1 MKDYYSILKSFFS
14 KTNNQERLFQLEKIK
29 NDKTA
34 LIKLFNQIKPES
46 KDYSIN
52 KNTMKLSE
60 LKAQIKEEIINTLKE
75 NLSPVIDFQEKI
87 ELFIEEYQQ
96 EYDVMEDFAD
106 LLLSMHNQINKEIL
120 DEASKEEVENQKELN
135 KELEKTVELSKQAG
149 LKEEENIN
157 ELNLLKPILH
167 YIKLGDDSWVK
178 IEYRGTGGDGN
189 YENISN
195 VSKIKPVNSSEIS
208 KLKLEDRIKRVQKI
222 GKGSNSQA
230 TYGGGE
236 IGATGPLGD
245 TEIRVSK
252 IDNTEDWKSN
262 DIGGAELPKKIQS
275 KITTAISSGKVTE
288 QEEDDMDKQASEAA
302 EEEKSIAKEKEDAL
316 EFQEETK
323 DKIKKIKKDLEANKS
338 EMLKILKIDRKDR
351 TKAEQSL
358 FDKMADKTKEL
369 KKLEKTL

>member
-14 KTNNQERLFQLEKIK
+14 KTNNQERLSQLEKIK
-29 NDKTA
+29 NNQTA

-60 LKAQIKEEIINTLKE
+60 FKSYIQEEII
-75 NLSPVIDFQEKI
+75 
-87 ELFIEEYQQ
+87 
-96 EYDVMEDFAD
+96 
-106 LLLSMHNQINKEIL
+106 EIL
-120 DEASKEEVENQKELN
+120 SEETAEDIQNKAKAQAELN
-135 KELEKTVELSKQAG
+135 KELEKTKDLM
-149 LKEEENIN
+149 KEEDE
-157 ELNLLKPILH
+157 
-167 YIKLGDDSWVK
+167 DD
-178 IEYRGTGGDGN
+178 I
-189 YENISN
+189 I
-195 VSKIKPVNSSEIS
+195 
-208 KLKLEDRIKRVQKI
+208 
-222 GKGSNSQA
+222 
-230 TYGGGE
+230 
-236 IGATGPLGD
+236 
-245 TEIRVSK
+245 
-252 IDNTEDWKSN
+252 
-262 DIGGAELPKKIQS
+262 
-275 KITTAISSGKVTE
+275 KVTE
-288 QEEDDMDKQASEAA
+288 NLNPEVIKAVDRFIKGMAKRYSYSEQDAIFAIEQALAKRQPSMTTDMPGFEGTMDALDSLSIREEKEDDMDKQASEAA